1 MSKNLVFY
9 LFSALILLTSLTTAC
24 QSLPGLNLFSAA
36 QEANQ
41 NAPRSNFVAAQEV
54 LLTSIDRPVLIE
66 SYHIAATR
74 IVTVEVSIN
83 RQPPR
88 AEATAGQANVFPP
101 DLATL
106 QVLKRGQPAQAGLQ
120 AILMAQSGQSPDE
133 TANPYAQNSPSPACQ
148 QLLRS
153 GGPVQTN
160 VLTADTSSSRWTVC
174 HIWVGRVPGT
184 YDLSVAAVDETGLR
198 GDPVTQRIEVR

>member
-1 MSKNLVFY
+1 MHKNFIRT
-9 LFSALILLTSLTTAC
+9 LFFALILLTSLTTAC

-36 QEANQ
+36 QESNQ

-54 LLTSIDRPVLIE
+54 LLTSVDQPVLIE
-66 SYHIAATR
+66 SYHIAATK

-83 RQPPR
+83 HQPPR

-106 QVLKRGQPAQAGLQ
+106 QVLERGRPAQAALQ
-120 AILMAQSGQSPDE
+120 SLLAAQSDQSSGE

-148 QLLRS
+148 ELLRS
-153 GGPVQTN
+153 GGPAQTN
-160 VLTADTSSSRWTVC
+160 VFTPDISSSRWTVC